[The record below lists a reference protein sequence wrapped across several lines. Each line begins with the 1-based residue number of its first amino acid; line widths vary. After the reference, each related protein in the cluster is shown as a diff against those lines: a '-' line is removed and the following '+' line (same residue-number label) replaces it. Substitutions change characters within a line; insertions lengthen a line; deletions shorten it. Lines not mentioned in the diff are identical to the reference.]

1 MDFLQSTI
9 SFHQIHYN
17 TLCTIIFH
25 PNHELSGKHNSCSC
39 VVPSCTYF
47 HWAIRQAPNR
57 LKVLTIHFFL
67 FLYIWSKSML
77 HGIWDENRRE
87 ALMKMMCSN
96 HSNTLLR
103 SLKLPS
109 CRSENYE
116 GRKRWNCTKLEWH
129 DRPWRECQEY
139 HQFQCLYEGLCWS
152 CGHVLK
158 WPWPCLQ
165 HSGASGLLID
175 VFGNRHS
182 L

>member
-1 MDFLQSTI
+1 MDFLQSSI

-17 TLCTIIFH
+17 SLCTIIFH

-67 FLYIWSKSML
+67 FLHIWSKSML

-87 ALMKMMCSN
+87 VLMKMMCSN
-96 HSNTLLR
+96 HSNTLLQ

-116 GRKRWNCTKLEWH
+116 GRKRRNCAKSGWH
-129 DRPWRECQEY
+129 DRPWKERQEY
-139 HQFQCLYEGLCWS
+139 HRFQILRGSFHWKEPSARGEAFL
-152 CGHVLK
+152 
-158 WPWPCLQ
+158 
-165 HSGASGLLID
+165 
-175 VFGNRHS
+175 
-182 L
+182 